1 MKREIKF
8 RAWFPD
14 NHWAFKKGRQ
24 MVYDITDNTI
34 FEACGFWDEA
44 VIFEQFTGLYDTDGA
59 EIYEGDIIQVLDN
72 KGVVGWSTKF
82 ASFTIS
88 GYWWNFKNFF
98 GGDPIDYKV
107 IGNIHE
113 NSLKIKN

>member
-8 RAWFPD
+8 RAWD
-14 NHWAFKKGRQ
+14 GKE
-24 MVYDITDNTI
+24 YDFLPTI
-34 FEACGFWDEA
+34 WNGGVWDPRMDEPIEGA
-44 VIFEQFTGLYDTDGA
+44 ILEQFTGLYDTDGA

-82 ASFTIS
+82 SSFTIS
-88 GYWWNFKNFF
+88 GDTWNFKNFF
-98 GGDPIDYKV
+98 GTDPIDYKV

-113 NSLKIKN
+113 NSL